1 LNPDRKHRV
10 FLQFLKRALELTSS
24 YSKDDL
30 HVFLDLCHRDYPGL
44 SSLVAEYIRVAERG
58 DTDIL
63 PGRGFANRNR
73 PTSAVPGTRQ
83 MHVFDLLRDKR
94 LFASNSDLAEFAGR
108 ILPDMSRSRFDKM
121 SRGDIAARIIEYL
134 ETLEPGTRDRLEA
147 SMRNAVASTSGR
159 VSDKK
164 SFFSTWEKI
173 IKGIQ
178 L

>member
-1 LNPDRKHRV
+1 MNLDRKHRV
-10 FLQFLKRALELTSS
+10 FLQFLKKVLELTSS

-30 HVFLDLCHRDYPGL
+30 RVFLDLCHRDYPGL
-44 SSLVAEYIRVAERG
+44 AALVAEYIRVAERG

-63 PGRGFANRNR
+63 PGRGYAARNR
-73 PTSAVPGTRQ
+73 PTPTLPAMRQ
-83 MHVFDLLRDKR
+83 MHVFDLLRDRR

-108 ILPDMSRSRFDKM
+108 ILPDMSRTRFDKM

-147 SMRNAVASTSGR
+147 SMRDAVASTSGD